1 MGHFKD
7 ETIKQGI
14 DPAKSRKGANA
25 RQRGHAFERF
35 VATKLGGKRVGHF
48 GGKADATGGE
58 GEWLQVQCKVGG
70 SFSERQWDWLQS
82 VPVKA
87 DQMRAL
93 VIGDSPGAG
102 GGRRRAVIVLD
113 LDDFADWF
121 IAKPSADE

>member
-7 ETIKQGI
+7 ESIKQGI

-121 IAKPSADE
+121 ISKPSNDE

>member
-7 ETIKQGI
+7 ESIKQGI
-14 DPAKSRKGANA
+14 NPAKSRKGANA

-35 VATKLGGKRVGHF
+35 VAAKLGGKRVGHF

-121 IAKPSADE
+121 ISKPSTDE